1 MQEVPPTGKPSQ
13 EKINETEELRSE
25 IPEELAPVVPEKL
38 IPEAR
43 EELMSGVAER
53 RMAGVPVEMMPG
65 APVELKSQDGKLL
78 QMPKPK
84 LSALSRTN

>member
-13 EKINETEELRSE
+13 EKINET
-25 IPEELAPVVPEKL
+25 EELAPVVPEKL